1 MDIINQRCVGLD
13 VHEKFVVACR
23 RLVGADGQIEKV
35 VRTFSTMTGDLL
47 ALADWLAE
55 ASVTHVAMESTGVFW
70 KPIWNLWEGRFTLL
84 LVNARHV
91 KQVPGRKTDVSDA
104 EWLAQLLQ
112 CGLLR
117 SSFVPP
123 TPIRELRDLTRHR
136 TTLVDE
142 KTAVINR
149 IQKVLEDA
157 NIKLGAVA
165 SDVVGVSGRAMLQA
179 IVAGETDP
187 QQLAEL
193 AKRRLRS
200 KIPALRQA
208 LDGRVTAHH
217 RFLLRTLFGHLE
229 FLEQQIRDLDHRI
242 EEAVGPFARQIDR
255 LMTTSGVQRRTAE
268 NVLAELG
275 PDMTVFPSASH
286 LASWAALCPGNNQ
299 TGGKHRSGTTRKGN
313 PWLRRTLTQAA
324 WAAARTRNSYSAAQY
339 RRLAGRRGQKRAIV
353 AVAHSLLVAF
363 YFILRDDVPYQ
374 DLGAD
379 HLDRLTPARLTRSL
393 VKRLERL
400 GYNVTLKALEPA
412 A

>member
-1 MDIINQRCVGLD
+1 MEIINRRCAGLD

-23 RLVGADGQIEKV
+23 RIVMADGQVEKV
-35 VRTFSTMTGDLL
+35 VRTWPTMTGDLL

-55 ASVTHVAMESTGVFW
+55 GGVTHVAMESTGVFW
-70 KPIWNLWEGRFTLL
+70 KPIWNLFEGRFTLL

-136 TTLVDE
+136 TTLVDD

-165 SDVVGVSGRAMLQA
+165 SDVVGVSGRAMLKA

-187 QQLAEL
+187 HQLAEL

-200 KIPALRQA
+200 KIPLLQRAFE
-208 LDGRVTAHH
+208 GRVTAHH
-217 RFLLRTLFGHLE
+217 RFLIGTLLDQLA
-229 FLEQQIRDLDHRI
+229 FLEAQIVQLDQRI
-242 EEAVGPFARQIDR
+242 GEAVRPFDRQIDR

-275 PDMTVFPSASH
+275 PDMRVFPSAAH
-286 LASWAALCPGNNQ
+286 LASWAAVCPGNNE

-339 RRLAGRRGQKRAIV
+339 RRLAGRRGKKRAIV
-353 AVAHSLLVAF
+353 AVAHSLLIAF

-374 DLGAD
+374 DLGAE
-379 HLDRLTPARLTRSL
+379 HFERLTPARLTRSL
-393 VKRLERL
+393 VKRLQRL
-400 GYNVTLKALEPA
+400 GYKVTLEALEPA

>member
-1 MDIINQRCVGLD
+1 MEIINARCAGLD

-23 RLVGADGQIEKV
+23 RSIGSNGQVQKL
-35 VRTFSTMTGDLL
+35 VRTFSTMTADLL

-55 ASVTHVAMESTGVFW
+55 ASVTHVVLESTGVFW
-70 KPIWNLWEGRFTLL
+70 KPIWNLFEGQFTLV
-84 LVNARHV
+84 LVNPHDV

-112 CGLLR
+112 HGLLR

-123 TPIRELRDLTRHR
+123 TPIRELRDLTRLR
-136 TTLVDE
+136 TTQVDE
-142 KTAVINR
+142 KTGVINR

-165 SDVVGVSGRAMLQA
+165 SDVVGVSGRAMLKA

-187 QQLAEL
+187 HKLAEL
-193 AKRRLRS
+193 AKRRLRG

-208 LDGRVTAHH
+208 LEGRVTAHH
-217 RFLLRTLFGHLE
+217 RFLLATLLDHLE
-229 FLEQQIRDLDHRI
+229 FLEGQIAHLDGRI
-242 EEAVGPFARQIDR
+242 AEALRPFAGQIEQ
-255 LMTTSGVQRRTAE
+255 LMTASGVQRRTAE

-275 PDMTVFPSASH
+275 PDMAVFPSAAD
-286 LASWAALCPGNNQ
+286 LASWAGICPGNNR

-324 WAAARTRNSYSAAQY
+324 WAAARTRNTYSAAQF
-339 RRLAGRRGQKRAIV
+339 RRLASRRGKKRAIV
-353 AVAHSLLVAF
+353 AVAHSLLIAF
-363 YFILRDDVPYQ
+363 YYMLRDNVPYR
-374 DLGAD
+374 DLGPE
-379 HLDRLTPARLTRSL
+379 HFDRLTPGKLTRSL

-400 GYNVTLKALEPA
+400 GYKVTLDALEPA